1 MDTIHLF
8 VGVPGGP
15 ELLIILGIAVLLF
28 GANKL
33 PALARSSG
41 QALGEFKKGRQEI
54 EDELREAAKAEETG
68 DGDDVSETTADAA
81 ATDAKTADVA

>member
-1 MDTIHLF
+1 MDTIQLF

-15 ELLIILGIAVLLF
+15 ELLVILGIAVLLF

-54 EDELREAAKAEETG
+54 EDELRDAADTEESEDPTKPAEDATK
-68 DGDDVSETTADAA
+68 TADAA
-81 ATDAKTADVA
+81 

>member
-1 MDTIHLF
+1 M
-8 VGVPGGP
+8 
-15 ELLIILGIAVLLF
+15 LLF

-54 EDELREAAKAEETG
+54 EDELRDAAKAEETT
-68 DGDDVSETTADAA
+68 DDVSETTADG
-81 ATDAKTADVA
+81 TE

>member
-1 MDTIHLF
+1 MDTIQLF

-15 ELLIILGIAVLLF
+15 ELLIVLGIAVLLF

-41 QALGEFKKGRQEI
+41 QALGEFRKGRREL
-54 EDELREAAKAEETG
+54 EDELREAADAEATDRDPTDEGAETA
-68 DGDDVSETTADAA
+68 ADAA
-81 ATDAKTADVA
+81 

>member
-54 EDELREAAKAEETG
+54 EAELRDAAAAET
-68 DGDDVSETTADAA
+68 DGDDGAETGADANAAEAKAADAA
-81 ATDAKTADVA
+81 